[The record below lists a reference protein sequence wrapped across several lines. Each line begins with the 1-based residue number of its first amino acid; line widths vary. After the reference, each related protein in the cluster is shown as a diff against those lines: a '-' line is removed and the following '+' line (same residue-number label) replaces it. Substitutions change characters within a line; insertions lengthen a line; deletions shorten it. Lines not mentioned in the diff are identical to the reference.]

1 MAPTISARTIRLRG
15 LDPTATAADFESIAK
30 LLSEKASGKPS
41 FFSRTT
47 QASEAPQSQV
57 SYLCCSAPNGRM
69 TGVCS
74 FNGRCVNKGKQQ
86 PQR

>member
-15 LDPTATAADFESIAK
+15 LDSTTTAAGFESMAK

-47 QASEAPQSQV
+47 KASEAPQSQV
-57 SYLCCSAPNGRM
+57 SYLCCSALSGRM

-74 FNGRCVNKGKQQ
+74 FSGRCVNKMKQR
-86 PQR
+86 PPR